1 MSSRILVD
9 EIQNKAGTVSVAP
22 TALIKEIDMWIVS
35 TNPEPTGST
44 DHNPITG
51 WERRTLFF
59 TKTGTGL
66 TYNSS
71 NGSFALP
78 SAGTWRIYYKFDTH
92 HDSDDVAM
100 NLDLDASDNGGTSF
114 APTTDLRIMRHQEGK
129 DVAGNDT
136 RTVFSGT
143 VTFTVTTSQLSN
155 FRFRWRL
162 AGTPTDLVIQTQ
174 TNSAM
179 LRTHFTI
186 ERIAD

>member
-1 MSSRILVD
+1 MTSVLKVDTIQDASGGNEIKPSALV
-9 EIQNKAGTVSVAP
+9 
-22 TALIKEIDMWIVS
+22 KEIDMWQVTTS
-35 TNPEPTGST
+35 PEPTGTT

-66 TYNSS
+66 TYTSS
-71 NGSFALP
+71 NGGFALP
-78 SAGTWRIYYKFDTH
+78 SAGTWRIYYKIDTH
-92 HDSDDVAM
+92 TDGDDPIM
-100 NLDLDASDNGGTSF
+100 TLDLDASDDGGTSF
-114 APTTDLRIMRHQEGK
+114 APTGDLRIMRHQEGK

-136 RTVFSGT
+136 RTVYSGT

-162 AGTPTDLVIQTQ
+162 FNTPTNLVIQTGNN
-174 TNSAM
+174 TVGV
-179 LRTHFTI
+179 RTHFTI